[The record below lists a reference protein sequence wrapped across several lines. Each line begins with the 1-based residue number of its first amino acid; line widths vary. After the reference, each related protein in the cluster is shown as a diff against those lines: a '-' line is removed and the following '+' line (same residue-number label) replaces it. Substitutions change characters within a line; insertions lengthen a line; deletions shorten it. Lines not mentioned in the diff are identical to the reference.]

1 MSAIHSSGTITDG
14 SSTAVLRADNHADR
28 FGGSLSRRAQTNR
41 IGHVNADQET
51 VERQPDIMDVRSRFQ
66 HRHRNR
72 RSAVDDRFADIVPA
86 ARTSRR
92 AGDPLVVH
100 CDGAR
105 VWIGS
110 MKIDCQWQPVSQSLM
125 KIPAARDWIAALAL
139 RYFLPPGRI
148 ATEGLTKEV
157 ENTER
162 KLARLVARV
171 AGAARRDGRR
181 YKRARRKA
189 ITGTKRRTIA
199 AGRAC
204 RGISGGRLIAL

>member
-72 RSAVDDRFADIVPA
+72 RSAVDDQFADIVPA

-105 VWIGS
+105 VKSSSKG
-110 MKIDCQWQPVSQSLM
+110 DYRNE
-125 KIPAARDWIAALAL
+125 AADNRSGAG
-139 RYFLPPGRI
+139 LPG
-148 ATEGLTKEV
+148 
-157 ENTER
+157 
-162 KLARLVARV
+162 
-171 AGAARRDGRR
+171 
-181 YKRARRKA
+181 YKW
-189 ITGTKRRTIA
+189 G
-199 AGRAC
+199 
-204 RGISGGRLIAL
+204 